1 MEIRVT
7 KLESGVAR
15 LEADVGHIQNDIKEI
30 KGDIREIKKD
40 ARTDFRLLFGAILTT
55 TLGLAMLIARGFAW
69 L

>member
-1 MEIRVT
+1 MEIRAT

-15 LEADVGHIQNDIKEI
+15 LKADVGHIQNDVREI

-40 ARTDFRLLFGAILTT
+40 ARTDFRLLFSAIIIT
-55 TLGLAMLIARGFAW
+55 TLGLAALMARGFAW